1 MLIAVAAMASVS
13 CQKEEAQAPV
23 EPKSTTITLKADVVD
38 TKTYITED
46 NAVLWG
52 TGEYVQLYY
61 NDGADKFAKS
71 SADAADLWDDESSAM
86 FSFDIT
92 YDEADSYVLGGIYPA
107 SCVVED
113 SNDNPSAYK
122 VTLPAIQNASASS
135 YDPKAFIM
143 VMQPQTVTTFDT
155 EAHLAS
161 FRRAVA
167 LNKVTLTGVKE
178 DVSSVEITLPEG
190 QYLAGR
196 RYFDLTTGVEGE
208 VYNSQT
214 NTIKVNAEYTGS
226 SIDVWFTSWG
236 VELAEGDQVTIKM
249 ISATKV
255 YTRTISVN
263 SNGLKFVEGG
273 LNKLAVNMAS
283 AEEEVLDNLAGEYL
297 IAAMPGAWALMSGT
311 NNGSYYSSVASDVSS
326 SAADVLSSD
335 FYGVENIED
344 YVWVI
349 SEVDGG
355 YAVQNKSTGKYL
367 AAWDSGNSA
376 KTSEEAVAFSI
387 AVNDDKSAKI
397 NDKTTTDRSLQYN
410 SGSPRFAFYSTTQK
424 PLYFIPWVADST
436 PRISVS
442 TNALDVDAD
451 AETVEFTYTLHN
463 VEGTPEVTI
472 VDGATMTNVE
482 AAAADGTV
490 TVTFDANTE
499 EVEKTATLVLSAE
512 GAEDVQVVLTQDA
525 WRDPN
530 VIARLTVAEF
540 AELEDGEEA
549 ELTGTITGIYQ
560 EYNST
565 YNNISFYLKD
575 DSRDD
580 PIIIFRMSC
589 EGIDY
594 TKVAVGN
601 VITVQGPRG
610 NYNGTAQM
618 AAGGVCIS
626 IVEASVAP
634 EITFADNTVTIT
646 AAQGASIYYT
656 LDGSDPSTTSTEYT
670 DAFAITASATVKA
683 IAVEDGKPQS
693 VVVEKICNYVD
704 PNAGGGDAVEV
715 TWHSESWANCTATAT
730 VYGTATFEG
739 DLGSWS
745 YTGCSAYDASQFTT
759 KESLALGKTAD
770 NSSITSPTFANG
782 IQGIKFNYFANDTA
796 RKVVVTIYEN
806 DVQVYQQT
814 ITPSAKNTLG
824 AAEIVVETSGAT
836 YFTFTPGSTSRRVS
850 VGDIQVK
857 Y

>member
-1 MLIAVAAMASVS
+1 MLVAAAAMAFVS
-13 CQKEEAQAPV
+13 CQKEETQAPA
-23 EPKSTTITLKADVVD
+23 ESKSITLTLNANVVD
-38 TKTYITED
+38 TKTYINEE

-71 SADAADLWDDESSAM
+71 SADAADLWNGESSAM

-107 SCVVED
+107 SCVVE
-113 SNDNPSAYK
+113 SNNTNPSSYK
-122 VTLPAIQNASASS
+122 VNLPAIQNASASS

-143 VMQPQTVTTFDT
+143 VMQPETVITFET

-178 DVSSVEITLPEG
+178 NVSSVEITLPEG
-190 QYLAGR
+190 KYLAGR

-236 VELAEGDQVTIKM
+236 VELAEGDQVTFKM
-249 ISATKV
+249 TSDSKI

-263 SNGLKFVEGG
+263 SNGLKFVEGN
-273 LNKLAVNMAS
+273 LNTLSINMAS

-297 IAAMPGAWALMSGT
+297 IAAMPESWALMSGA
-311 NNGSYYSSVASDVSS
+311 NNGSYYSSVASEVSS
-326 SAADVLSSD
+326 TAADVHSSN
-335 FYGVENIED
+335 FYGVANIED

-376 KTSEEAVAFSI
+376 KTSDEAVAFSI
-387 AVNDDKSAKI
+387 TVNDDKTGTI
-397 NDKTTTDRSLQYN
+397 IDNTTTDRSLQYN
-410 SGSPRFAFYSTTQK
+410 SNNPRFAFYTSTQK

-451 AETVEFTYTLHN
+451 AETAEFTYTLHN
-463 VEGTPEVTI
+463 VEGTPEVT
-472 VDGATMTNVE
+472 VADGATMTNVE
-482 AAAADGTV
+482 ASAADGTV

-499 EVEKTATLVLSAE
+499 EVEKTATLVLSID

-530 VIARLTVAEF
+530 
-540 AELEDGEEA
+540 
-549 ELTGTITGIYQ
+549 
-560 EYNST
+560 
-565 YNNISFYLKD
+565 
-575 DSRDD
+575 
-580 PIIIFRMSC
+580 
-589 EGIDY
+589 
-594 TKVAVGN
+594 
-601 VITVQGPRG
+601 
-610 NYNGTAQM
+610 
-618 AAGGVCIS
+618 
-626 IVEASVAP
+626 
-634 EITFADNTVTIT
+634 
-646 AAQGASIYYT
+646 
-656 LDGSDPSTTSTEYT
+656 
-670 DAFAITASATVKA
+670 
-683 IAVEDGKPQS
+683 
-693 VVVEKICNYVD
+693 
-704 PNAGGGDAVEV
+704 AGGGDAVEA
-715 TWHSESWANCTATAT
+715 TWHSESWAKCSATT
-730 VYGTATFEG
+730 NTYGSETFEG

-745 YTGCSAYDASQFTT
+745 YTGCSAYDAAQFNTG
-759 KESLALGKTAD
+759 ESLALGKTAD

-782 IQGIKFNYFANDTA
+782 IQGIKFNYFANNTA
-796 RKVVVTIYEN
+796 RTIVVTIYEN
-806 DVQVYQQT
+806 GVQVFQQT

-836 YFTFTPGSTSRRVS
+836 YFTFTPGSTDRRVS